1 MLSGFLVSFDWLI
14 QSFKFEWKREGDP
27 IMDHRV
33 AWVKRSLWLLIC
45 CRWTWRPFRFLF
57 FLRFFSISCDEFSF
71 ISLVFESSATCG
83 ENFFT
88 IGQIQNNNFVWK
100 MLMMIFIG
108 LFLNLKALYQWKKI
122 EWVFMVFDLH
132 KSHDSVQAEFSLFS
146 ILERCY
152 KVFHEIISNNS
163 QHRTRDKTIRYRFET
178 GQVSDPRISNFLLPT
193 SFLIITLWFLSD

>member
-1 MLSGFLVSFDWLI
+1 MGNWGGTWNGVHMLSGFLVSFDWLI

-27 IMDHRV
+27 IMVHNLWTTVWRDL
-33 AWVKRSLWLLIC
+33 KRSLWLLIC

-108 LFLNLKALYQWKKI
+108 LFLNLRLYINGKKLNG
-122 EWVFMVFDLH
+122 F
-132 KSHDSVQAEFSLFS
+132 
-146 ILERCY
+146 
-152 KVFHEIISNNS
+152 
-163 QHRTRDKTIRYRFET
+163 
-178 GQVSDPRISNFLLPT
+178 
-193 SFLIITLWFLSD
+193 LWFLTNINLTILSRLSFLCFQFWKGAIKFSTK